1 MAGYWTTP
9 KTDWNIGTDSQTY
22 DGDRFSYI
30 DFNRIM
36 NNILYLYE
44 SAVEIYPIAEDIEE
58 YEQNSRDY
66 RAGGGDASKYHYFY
80 LYNGITDR
88 TKNAF
93 VYADEINYFE
103 ERLHFLNL
111 TMGEIVPQP
120 EKPNY
125 YNDNGVFIDAD
136 ELNRLE
142 GLCAVLQPVLYN
154 MVIARRT
161 FAFTLSQKT
170 NHIDL

>member
-1 MAGYWTTP
+1 MAIWTTP
-9 KTDWNIGTDSQTY
+9 KTNWTAGTDSQSY
-22 DGDRFSYI
+22 NGDRFTYH

-44 SAVEIYPIAEDIEE
+44 YAIDLYPIATEIAE

-66 RAGGGDASKYHYFY
+66 RTGGGDPSKYHFFY
-80 LYNGITDR
+80 LYNGTTDR
-88 TKNAF
+88 TVNAF
-93 VYADEINYFE
+93 VYSDEINYFE
-103 ERLHFLNL
+103 ERLHFLNK

-120 EKPNY
+120 ATPVY
-125 YNDNGVFIDAD
+125 FYDNGVFIDAN

-142 GLCAVLQPVLYN
+142 GLCEALQPILYN